1 MNTLR
6 QLIGFVLVL
15 SLVACGGSDE
25 VEKKHAGTVVVSPHE
40 ATVRVGETF
49 AFAATVDG
57 AASTRITWS
66 VDGGDANGTVTADG
80 IYTAPDM
87 PGAYTVTATSAA
99 NAAKKD
105 SASVTVVPASAVS
118 VRITAP
124 ATTVRTEGTL
134 AFSATVTGTENTAVS
149 WSLEEGAAAGSID
162 DDGMY
167 TAPAEPG
174 VFTVVATSVADPTEK
189 ASVQVTVFLVDI
201 AVSPATTTIDQGATT
216 TFAATVSG
224 TEENEVTWSVEGE
237 GNGTIT
243 VDGVYTAP
251 LRAGT
256 YAVVAT
262 SVADPSKGGSAF
274 VTVRE
279 VEVAIDPA
287 TATVSTAGTTTFT
300 ATVTGTVASTK
311 VTWSVV
317 DRGAGSTISEDGVY
331 TAPTT
336 GGSFTVVAT
345 SVADPSK
352 AATAAVTV
360 VPVAVSVSP
369 ATVTLD
375 QGATVTLDA
384 DVTGTTV
391 TDVVWSVDG
400 GDENGTV
407 TAEGTYT
414 APAKAGTYAVLATSV
429 ADASKSGS
437 ALITVRDVQVAMDP
451 ATATVST
458 AGTTTFTATVTGTAA
473 STAVTWSVQEGAAGG
488 SISDTGVYTAPTS
501 GGTYTVV
508 ATSVAD
514 PTKSA
519 TAVVTVVP
527 VAVSVSPTTVT
538 LDQGATTTLT
548 ATVTGTQRTDVTWS
562 VEGGAANGTVTPAGV
577 YTAPAA
583 AGTYTV
589 LATSVA
595 DPSKTAAATITVR
608 PVEVAVSPAT
618 VTVDQ
623 GASTTLAA
631 QVTGA
636 VETGFTWSIDGTG
649 DIGTITAAGV
659 YTAPNR
665 AGSYTVR
672 ATSTADATKS
682 GTATVTVPEVVVRVA
697 PEAVTLHQGE
707 TATFTAPVTG
717 TVSTAVTWS
726 ASSGSIDAAGVYTAP
741 TAPGT
746 YTVVATSAA
755 DGSKLAQ
762 ATVTVPVAA
771 GLAYVDPPAT
781 GWRFVKNTAES
792 TASRLVLD
800 LVGPSGGAG
809 YGVDA
814 TLSTLPTRARW
825 AKVADTDTEH
835 VANRA
840 FHLGSGPQLM
850 KGLPQEGSLLLGVF
864 QKGTSSPAV
873 PYAGALVSV
882 ALELEADDTLASGA
896 TVPLTVLKAHALDAT
911 TGLTPITVAVGTL
924 VAE

>member
-6 QLIGFVLVL
+6 QLIGFVLVF
-15 SLVACGGSDE
+15 SLVACGGDGAP
-25 VEKKHAGTVVVSPHE
+25 EKNHAGTVVVFPHE
-40 ATVRVGETF
+40 ATVQVGETF

-57 AASTRITWS
+57 AASKRITWS
-66 VDGGDANGTVTADG
+66 VDGGDANGTITADG
-80 IYTAPDM
+80 VYTAPDQ
-87 PGAYTVTATSAA
+87 PGAYTVTATSAGQ
-99 NAAKKD
+99 KD
-105 SASVTVVPASAVS
+105 AASVTVVPASAVS
-118 VRITAP
+118 VSITAP

-134 AFSATVTGTENTAVS
+134 TFSATVTGVENTAVT

-162 DDGMY
+162 GDGVY

-174 VFTVVATSVADPTEK
+174 VFTVVATSVADPMEK
-189 ASVQVTVFLVDI
+189 ATVQVTVFLVDV
-201 AVSPATTTIDQGATT
+201 AVTPATATIDQGATT

-224 TEENEVTWSVEGE
+224 TAEGEVTWSVEGE

-243 VDGVYTAP
+243 ADGVYTAP

-256 YAVVAT
+256 YAVVAK

-279 VEVAIDPA
+279 VKVAIDPA

-300 ATVTGTVASTK
+300 ATVTGTVASTE
-311 VTWSVV
+311 VTWSVLE
-317 DRGAGSTISEDGVY
+317 GAGGGSISESGVY
-331 TAPTT
+331 TAPTA
-336 GGSFTVVAT
+336 GGTYAVVAT
-345 SVADPSK
+345 TVADPAKS
-352 AATAAVTV
+352 AIARVTV
-360 VPVAVSVSP
+360 VPVDVAVSP
-369 ATVTLD
+369 TAVTLD
-375 QGATVTLDA
+375 QGATTTLVA

-407 TAEGTYT
+407 TADGVYT
-414 APAKAGTYAVLATSV
+414 APHRAGTFTVLATSV
-429 ADASKSGS
+429 ADSSKSGA
-437 ALITVRDVQVAMDP
+437 ALISVRDVLVAIDP
-451 ATATVST
+451 TTATVST
-458 AGTTTFTATVTGTAA
+458 AGTTAFSATVTGTTG
-473 STAVTWSVQEGAAGG
+473 STAVTWSVLDGAAGG
-488 SISDTGVYTAPTS
+488 SISDTGVYTAPTT

-514 PTKSA
+514 PAKSA

-527 VAVSVSPTTVT
+527 VAVSVSPTAVT
-538 LDQGATTTLT
+538 LDQGESTTLT
-548 ATVTGTQRTDVTWS
+548 ATVTGTQQTDVTWS
-562 VEGGAANGTVTPAGV
+562 VVGGAGNGTVTTAGV
-577 YTAPAA
+577 YTAPTN

-589 LATSVA
+589 QATSVA
-595 DPSKTAAATITVR
+595 DPSKTAAATITVL
-608 PVEVAVSPAT
+608 PIVVVVSPGA

-623 GASTTLAA
+623 GASTTLTA

-636 VETGFTWSIDGTG
+636 LDTGLTWSVFALNGSG
-649 DIGTITAAGV
+649 DIGTITNAGV
-659 YTAPNR
+659 YTAPHR
-665 AGSYTVR
+665 AGTYTVR

-682 GTATVTVPEVVVRVA
+682 GTATVTVLDVA
-697 PEAVTLHQGE
+697 VQVTPEAITLRQGE
-707 TATFTAPVTG
+707 TTTFTASVTG
-717 TVSTAVTWS
+717 TVNTAVSWS
-726 ASSGSIDAAGVYTAP
+726 ANSGSIDAAGVYTAP
-741 TAPGT
+741 TAPGS

-755 DGSKLAQ
+755 DGSKSAQ

-771 GLAYVDPPAT
+771 RLAYVDPPAT
-781 GWRFVKNTAES
+781 GWRFVKNTVES
-792 TASRLVLD
+792 TTSRLVLD
-800 LVGPSGGAG
+800 LVGPSAGAG

-814 TLSTLPTRARW
+814 TLSTVPTRARW
-825 AKVADTDTEH
+825 AKVVDTDTEH